1 MSQLDNADHNSTVT
15 AMRAPYS
22 SFTDISGTDVTVQ
35 QNIIAIQMEIFK
47 AMRTEHPS

>member
-15 AMRAPYS
+15 AMPAPSS

-35 QNIIAIQMEIFK
+35 QNIIAIQIEIV
-47 AMRTEHPS
+47 